1 MKKTSKKAKKRSK
14 PKVLSEKQRLL
25 KKIEHIKKHLK
36 KARED
41 KQGAYKLK
49 LFEAQLKR

>member
-1 MKKTSKKAKKRSK
+1 MAKKTKKIKKPKKAK
-14 PKVLSEKQRLL
+14 VLSGKQRLL

-36 KARED
+36 KAKQD

-49 LFEAQLKR
+49 LFEAQLK